1 MFTNTMWLTFLYWT
15 SQKLLCSSRLSV
27 HWCFLLLCLTIQRI
41 LFTFFTSIFKLCKTF
56 LIILCYIL
64 WQKYSLF
71 YSMWGVGHMGL
82 FLLSF
87 IVHFVLAIWFYT
99 QTCMEILN
107 WILHILC
114 TVNKWKGSEWACF
127 LKEEGYFIFCIHSE
141 WSTGGVWVLVLDLYF
156 QPAFSP
162 LAWFWFFSS
171 SSGVS
176 AGSLPVAQV
185 PT

>member
-1 MFTNTMWLTFLYWT
+1 MGCSWVQREQMFTNTMWLTFLYWT

-27 HWCFLLLCLTIQRI
+27 HWCFLLLCLTSQGI
-41 LFTFFTSIFKLCKTF
+41 LFTFFTSIIKLCKTF
-56 LIILCYIL
+56 LIILCYSL
-64 WQKYSLF
+64 WQKYFLF

-114 TVNKWKGSEWACF
+114 TVNKMEGFWVSLFSKRGRLFYFLYSFWVKYRWSLGFGFRSIFSACF
-127 LKEEGYFIFCIHSE
+127 
-141 WSTGGVWVLVLDLYF
+141 
-156 QPAFSP
+156 
-162 LAWFWFFSS
+162 
-171 SSGVS
+171 
-176 AGSLPVAQV
+176 
-185 PT
+185 